1 MKLAN
6 QNHSIVIKGKIALRV
21 RVHVCVCVS
30 VCHVFIL
37 HYSAL
42 LEQLIILLNF
52 DSNVEVT

>member
-1 MKLAN
+1 MFAC
-6 QNHSIVIKGKIALRV
+6 AR
-21 RVHVCVCVS
+21 VCVCVS